1 MKTTLIRYFLSLLF
15 VCVAGSL
22 PAQQPYYFEDFQ
34 NLNGIADNGE
44 ITPTD
49 NILYNGKTTSAFAY
63 AFRKTTTTLIP
74 YYGAGITNIN
84 TTCAYLLNANK
95 TEADSWMVTR
105 EIDLTSALQPVL
117 TFDYAC
123 GLYNGVFDFHVKI
136 SEVFDGADPLKSTWV
151 DLTDAS
157 KMTSVVPFG
166 VNVWPTRLTNL
177 KVDLSAYA
185 GKKVYVAFQGI
196 TPNDPAN
203 NNPNDPLVYI
213 DNIKVDEKPAALP
226 PGVYIDESFDQIP
239 GGHSAD
245 FTSYNDWW
253 NGKSSSTLRYF
264 KKRMDTVLVK
274 PQVKHCIWVNHNN
287 QKSALGWLISPAI
300 DLTSAVKPEMSFE
313 FGFGNDK
320 INMSCMS
327 LKVTDEFEGGAAD
340 PMQSIWDD
348 LTTASKMND
357 PEVVTRHTTTVQPMS
372 VHTVKVDLSA
382 YAGKK
387 IYVCF
392 QYNLPPKSDGTVYA
406 NAPVYYIDSFRV
418 AESPTAVSEVEA
430 GELFSKAPGILMFTD
445 RVLSADVY
453 TVDGKL
459 LVSTSSKQMSVEN
472 LRGVYMVKLKLA
484 DTYKTVKIVL

>member
-1 MKTTLIRYFLSLLF
+1 MKFKKINLWIAIIFATLS
-15 VCVAGSL
+15 GSL
-22 PAQQPYYFEDFQ
+22 YAQNPYYFEDFQ
-34 NLNGIADNGE
+34 NLSGIADNGE
-44 ITPTD
+44 ITPTE
-49 NILYNGKTTSAFAY
+49 NIIYNAKTTSSFAY

-105 EIDLTSALQPVL
+105 EIDLSAAQQPWL

-136 SEVFDGADPLKSTWV
+136 TEVFDGADPLKSTWV
-151 DLTDAS
+151 DVTDAS
-157 KMTSVVPFG
+157 GMASIVPFG
-166 VNVWPTRLTNL
+166 VNVWPTRLSNL

-185 GKKVYVAFQGI
+185 GKKIYVAFHGI
-196 TPNDPAN
+196 TPNDAAT

-213 DNIKVDEKPAALP
+213 DNIKVDEKPSALP

-274 PQVKHCIWVNHNN
+274 PQIKHCVWVNHNS

-300 DLTSAVKPEMSFE
+300 DLSSAVKPEMTFE

-320 INMSCMS
+320 INMSCMT

-340 PMQSIWDD
+340 PMQSVWDD
-348 LTTASKMND
+348 ITSVSKIND
-357 PEVVTRHTTTVQPMS
+357 PEVVTRHTTTIQPMS
-372 VHTVKVDLSA
+372 VHPVKVDLSA
-382 YAGKK
+382 YVGKK

-392 QYNLPPKSDGTVYA
+392 QYNLPPKADGTAYA
-406 NAPVYYIDSFRV
+406 NAPVYYIDSFKV
-418 AESPTAVSEVEA
+418 AESPTAVDNVEVEQ
-430 GELFSKAPGILMFTD
+430 LFNLQNGTMNFTD
-445 RVLSADVY
+445 KVLSAALY
-453 TVDGKL
+453 TADGKQVL
-459 LVSTSSKQMSVEN
+459 RTASKHLNVSGFA
-472 LRGVYMVKLKLA
+472 GVYIVKVKLT
-484 DTYKTVKIVL
+484 DSFKTVKIVL